1 VTRLQPVAQTAAV
14 IGAVGAVALTL
25 YAGRNNGLP
34 VLMIL
39 MSGWVFA
46 PFFGYAVIRK
56 IAGRRSS
63 FPLASLDG
71 VVIVIAV
78 VALAI
83 YAQDVVHPPTSKP
96 AVVFVAVPI
105 ASWVVMLIVVAIA
118 SFIAHREIPR
128 Q

>member
-25 YAGRNNGLP
+25 YAGRDNGLP
-34 VLMIL
+34 FLMIL
-39 MSGWVFA
+39 MGGWVFA

-83 YAQDVVHPPTSKP
+83 YAQNVQHPPTSKP

>member
-1 VTRLQPVAQTAAV
+1 VTRLQPLAQTAAV

-34 VLMIL
+34 LLMIL

-71 VVIVIAV
+71 VVIVMAV

-83 YAQDVVHPPTSKP
+83 YAQNVVHLPTSKP
-96 AVVFVAVPI
+96 AAVFVAVPI
-105 ASWVVMLIVVAIA
+105 ASWVVMLIVVVIA
-118 SFIAHREIPR
+118 SFIARREVPR

>member
-1 VTRLQPVAQTAAV
+1 MTRLQPVAQTAAV

-25 YAGRNNGLP
+25 YAGRDNGLP
-34 VLMIL
+34 FLMIL

-63 FPLASLDG
+63 FPLASIDG

-83 YAQDVVHPPTSKP
+83 YAQNVLHPRSSKP
-96 AVVFVAVPI
+96 AAVFVAVPI
-105 ASWVVMLIVVAIA
+105 ASWAVMLIVVAVA
-118 SFIAHREIPR
+118 SFIASHEIPR